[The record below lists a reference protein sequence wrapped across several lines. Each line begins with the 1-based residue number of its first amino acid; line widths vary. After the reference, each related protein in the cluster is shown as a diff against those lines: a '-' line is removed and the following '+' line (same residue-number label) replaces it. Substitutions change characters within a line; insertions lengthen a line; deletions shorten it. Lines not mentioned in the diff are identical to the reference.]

1 MDGAGTQVGADKM
14 ALEKVVE
21 LVMAPTGSKKT
32 RSGGLVGLGGA
43 QPGTAVASPSAA
55 HQGKSCTER
64 GGKNKS
70 HLQGRFKMATPC
82 QAGKG
87 EVNVEMLHPRQP
99 DPAGGNPIL
108 KTEQRMAWMA
118 AP

>member
-32 RSGGLVGLGGA
+32 RSGGLVGLGGTAWHCCGLA
-43 QPGTAVASPSAA
+43 QRCPSGQEL
-55 HQGKSCTER
+55 HGER
-64 GGKNKS
+64 GKNKS
-70 HLQGRFKMATPC
+70 HLQGRFKVATPC

-99 DPAGGNPIL
+99 DPAGRNPIL